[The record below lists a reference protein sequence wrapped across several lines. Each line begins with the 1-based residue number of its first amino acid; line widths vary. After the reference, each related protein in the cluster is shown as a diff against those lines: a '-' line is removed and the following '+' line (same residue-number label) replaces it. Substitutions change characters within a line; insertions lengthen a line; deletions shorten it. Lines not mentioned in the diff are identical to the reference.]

1 MAGSR
6 TSLVFLRI
14 IYSTWNPIPIHFSSY
29 RTASLFTPSYP
40 HQHLLFPL
48 PLPCSPPS
56 PSSYSY
62 SFLFL
67 LFLEVLDKEPGPLL
81 MLGKLS
87 AAELS
92 LWPLPFLRWGHAGLL
107 SLTPNSLLTRALLL
121 LSAEI
126 TGLHTIPNHTS
137 LLAGSGT
144 SQVYLCLWAF
154 APA

>member
-1 MAGSR
+1 MDWLIATDFDPVSCLIYRLHKLTSTAYMAGSR

-48 PLPCSPPS
+48 LLPCSPPS

-87 AAELS
+87 APELS
-92 LWPLPFLRWGHAGLL
+92 LWPLPFF
-107 SLTPNSLLTRALLL
+107 
-121 LSAEI
+121 EM
-126 TGLHTIPNHTS
+126 
-137 LLAGSGT
+137 GSCWVAQPDSEFFT
-144 SQVYLCLWAF
+144 YPCPPPSEC
-154 APA
+154 